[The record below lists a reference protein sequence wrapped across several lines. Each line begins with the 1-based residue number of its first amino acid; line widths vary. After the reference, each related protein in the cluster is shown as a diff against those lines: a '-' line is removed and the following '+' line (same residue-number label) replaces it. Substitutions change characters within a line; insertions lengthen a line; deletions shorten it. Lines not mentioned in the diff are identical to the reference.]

1 MNRFNMVELAVT
13 ALGGALIGAMGVA
26 LARPNKGRGQVKPD
40 QKSQSLVFACE
51 ELAASGVDS
60 QGLSLAVRTIVHHA
74 GADAG
79 ILYLTDAE
87 NRDLMTAEAAYAI
100 KGDFQFNQQ
109 IQVGHG
115 VAGHAAQTLH
125 ETRISSAKSDMGAPG
140 ELDHRTKA
148 AVAIPLIS
156 SLRPGGGA
164 NAEQR
169 FLGVIQLLS
178 FSSPSALAGQQLD
191 PARALGAVLSLAVG
205 YQLLE
210 VFQQK
215 TLVGVMEQLSAAL
228 EDRDPYSAGHSAR
241 AGALAM
247 LIGEQL
253 NLTKSQLEEIRL
265 GMALHDIG
273 KVAVPDAILHKT
285 DKLTEEEFNMMKTHT
300 TVGWSICRS
309 LMLSPTVLMMIRSH
323 HEKLDGSGYPDGLKG
338 DELPLPVRI
347 AGVAI
352 AYDAMKSRRS
362 WREALTPEETL
373 TELTKTAGRQYD
385 SVIVQ
390 TLRGILDQPGYLRVY
405 PEDTHRRA
413 A

>member
-1 MNRFNMVELAVT
+1 MVELAVS
-13 ALGGALIGAMGVA
+13 ALGGVLIGAMGTA
-26 LARPNKGRGQVKPD
+26 LLRPKFRRGQVKTD
-40 QKSQSLVFACE
+40 LKGQALVFACE

-60 QGLSLAVRTIVHHA
+60 QGLSLAVKAIVHHA

-87 NRDLMTAEAAYAI
+87 NRDLMSAEAAYAAA
-100 KGDFQFNQQ
+100 GEFSFNQQ
-109 IQVGHG
+109 VQVGHG
-115 VAGHAAQTLH
+115 LVGHAAQTLH
-125 ETRISSAKSDMGAPG
+125 ETRISSAKSQMGGPG
-140 ELDHRTKA
+140 EMDPRTKA

-164 NAEQR
+164 SSEQR
-169 FLGVIQLLS
+169 LLGVIQLLS
-178 FSSPSALAGQQLD
+178 FTSPSALSGQQLD
-191 PARALGAVLSLAVG
+191 PARALGSVLSLAIG

-215 TLVGVMEQLSAAL
+215 TLVGVMEQISAAL

-253 NLTKSQLEEIRL
+253 NLSKSQLEEIRL

-285 DKLTEEEFNMMKTHT
+285 DKLSEQEFNMMQTHT

-352 AYDAMKSRRS
+352 AYDAMKSKRS
-362 WREALTPEETL
+362 WRDALTPEETL

-390 TLRGILDQPGYLRVY
+390 TLRGLLDQPGYLKIY
-405 PEDTHRRA
+405 PEDSYRRA